1 MLYKAYKYSHTHDIL
16 MELNTKRRCILVPT
30 IAFLAGILIFSLTA
44 GNASAHMRQLLTIGG
59 KQYLLEVGSVNE
71 PIYVGDKT
79 GVDFFAWTPDPK
91 DPLND
96 TAKGITNVTGLD
108 KTVRVSV
115 SAGPTSKT
123 FDFTPDPANTAHYTA
138 TFFPG
143 AQTTFTYT
151 LTGKVNNTPINVSY
165 RCVPGAGDSTPGN
178 KTQAT
183 ISPGVIR
190 NGVGGGFDCPLPR
203 APATVP

>member
-1 MLYKAYKYSHTHDIL
+1 MGISTKNRKYIVL
-16 MELNTKRRCILVPT
+16 PT
-30 IAFLAGILIFSLTA
+30 IAFLAGILLFSLTA
-44 GNASAHMRQLLTIGG
+44 GNAFAHMRQLLTIGG

-71 PIYVGDKT
+71 PVYVGDKT

-108 KTVRVSV
+108 KTVKAVV

-123 FDFTPDPANTAHYTA
+123 LDLIPDPSNTAHYTA
-138 TFFPG
+138 TFHPT

-151 LTGKVNNTPINVSY
+151 LTGKINNTPINVSY
-165 RCVPGAGDSTPGN
+165 RCAPGAGDSTPGN
-178 KTQAT
+178 NTKAS
-183 ISPGVIR
+183 ISPGVSR
-190 NGVGGGFDCPLPR
+190 DRVAGGFDCPLPR
-203 APATVP
+203 VNIP

>member
-1 MLYKAYKYSHTHDIL
+1 MGISTKNRKYIVL
-16 MELNTKRRCILVPT
+16 PT
-30 IAFLAGILIFSLTA
+30 IAFLAGILLVSLTE
-44 GNASAHMRQLLTIGG
+44 GNAFAHMRHQLTIGG

-71 PIYVGDKT
+71 PTYVEDKS

-108 KTVRVSV
+108 KTVRAIV

-138 TFFPG
+138 LFFPG
-143 AQTTFTYT
+143 AQTTYTYT
-151 LTGKVNNTPINVSY
+151 LTGKINNTPINISY
-165 RCVPGAGDSTPGN
+165 KCVPGAGDSTPGN
-178 KTQAT
+178 NTKAT
-183 ISPGVIR
+183 IGSGVVR
-190 NGVGGGFDCPLPR
+190 DGVAGGFGCPLPR

>member
-1 MLYKAYKYSHTHDIL
+1 MKVI
-16 MELNTKRRCILVPT
+16 NNVNRRYYLFPPT
-30 IAFLAGILIFSLTA
+30 IVFLAGILIFSLTA
-44 GNASAHMRQLLTIGG
+44 GNAFAHMRQLLTIGG

-71 PIYVGDKT
+71 PVYVGDKS

-108 KTVRVSV
+108 KTVTAIVS
-115 SAGPTSKT
+115 SLHQTSKT

-143 AQTTFTYT
+143 AQTTYTYT
-151 LTGKVNNTPINVSY
+151 LTGKVNNTPIHISDK
-165 RCVPGAGDSTPGN
+165 CVPGAGDDTPGN
-178 KTQAT
+178 KTKAS
-183 ISPGVIR
+183 ISSGIVRDGVA
-190 NGVGGGFDCPLPR
+190 GGFGCPLPR

>member
-1 MLYKAYKYSHTHDIL
+1 MLYKTYKYTNTHDIL
-16 MELNTKRRCILVPT
+16 MELNTKRRYILLPT

-44 GNASAHMRQLLTIGG
+44 GNAFAHMRQLLTIGG

-71 PIYVGDKT
+71 PVYVGDKS

-108 KTVRVSV
+108 KTITAIV

-123 FDFTPDPANTAHYTA
+123 LDFTPDPANTAHYTA

-143 AQTTFTYT
+143 AQTTYTYT
-151 LTGKVNNTPINVSY
+151 LTGKVNNTPIHISY
-165 RCVPGAGDSTPGN
+165 KCVPGAGDDTPGN
-178 KTQAT
+178 KTKAT
-183 ISPGVIR
+183 ISSGIVRDGVA
-190 NGVGGGFDCPLPR
+190 GGFGCPLPR